1 MGCCFLE
8 LGLELLYFCRVFL
21 LVQRV
26 RELQVLKLARVL
38 VLQRFKP
45 LLVGLLLARVFRGV
59 PLLQLRYCY

>member
-8 LGLELLYFCRVFL
+8 LGLELLYFCQVFL